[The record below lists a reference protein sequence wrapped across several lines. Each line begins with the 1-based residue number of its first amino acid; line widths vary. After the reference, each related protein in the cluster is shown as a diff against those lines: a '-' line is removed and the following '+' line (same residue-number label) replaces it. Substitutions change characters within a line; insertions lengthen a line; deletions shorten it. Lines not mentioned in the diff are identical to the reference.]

1 MVITAKQVKE
11 LRDLTGAG
19 MLDCKKALEATDGDV
34 QKAVIYLR
42 EKGIASAH
50 KKESRIA
57 ADGLCNGVIDNN
69 VAVLYE
75 VNSETD
81 FVAKNEKF
89 LGLIEEVGE
98 AIMISG
104 VSNTEDALKYEHKG
118 KTLELLLQ
126 EATATIGEKITLR
139 RVTRVVKES
148 SETFGF
154 YKHMGGKIVALV
166 VTSSNEEVA
175 KNLAMHVAAQ
185 NPTYLKEEDISE
197 EFIKSERQILLNQ
210 ALEENKTETKPK
222 PENIIE
228 RMVEGRLNKQLKDI
242 CLVFQ
247 PYVKDPSISVTDYLK
262 SKNVEIKSF
271 IRLEVGEGIAKREED
286 FAAEVEA
293 QLKGF

>member
-1 MVITAKQVKE
+1 MVTAKQVKE

-19 MLDCKKALEATDGDV
+19 MLDCKKALVETDGDV

-57 ADGLCNGVIDNN
+57 ADGLCNGVIENN
-69 VAVLYE
+69 VAMLYE

-89 LGLIEEVGE
+89 LGLIEEIGE
-98 AIMISG
+98 ALIVSG
-104 VSNTEDALKYEHKG
+104 VASTEEALKYEYKG
-118 KTLELLLQ
+118 KTIELLLQ

-139 RVTRVVKES
+139 RVTKVVKEN
-148 SETFGF
+148 EQTFGF

-166 VTSSNEEVA
+166 VTTGNEEVS

-185 NPTYLKEEDISE
+185 KPTYLTEADISE
-197 EFIKSERQILLNQ
+197 EYIKSERQILLNQ
-210 ALEENKTETKPK
+210 ALEENKTEAKPK

-247 PYVKDPSISVTDYLK
+247 PYVKDPSMSVTDYLK
-262 SKNVEIKSF
+262 AEKAEVNSF
-271 IRLEVGEGIAKREED
+271 VRLEVGEGLQKREED

-293 QLKGF
+293 QLKGI